1 MLVADVKLAYYDH
14 TTRKQG
20 SCLNKEIMQGTMLGV
35 RRRGRPRTAW
45 MDNIKKWTGLS
56 AEDSVRMTE
65 DTEINGESASMV
77 WPTLGSRTAEEQ
89 NRCAEHVLH
98 LPVQSISRAFV
109 NGSVSEH
116 VVDCGLESPEA
127 VVVDWVAHNLYWVDA
142 GTRRVE
148 MSHVDGSS
156 RRVIVWRNVQP
167 RSLAVDPAHGSVLV
181 CFIIAT
187 VKGKGS
193 P

>member
-1 MLVADVKLAYYDH
+1 VA
-14 TTRKQG
+14 
-20 SCLNKEIMQGTMLGV
+20 N
-35 RRRGRPRTAW
+35 PR
-45 MDNIKKWTGLS
+45 I
-56 AEDSVRMTE
+56 EDS
-65 DTEINGESASMV
+65 
-77 WPTLGSRTAEEQ
+77 EEQ
-89 NRCAEHVLH
+89 NRCAERVLH

-181 CFIIAT
+181 HFIIAT